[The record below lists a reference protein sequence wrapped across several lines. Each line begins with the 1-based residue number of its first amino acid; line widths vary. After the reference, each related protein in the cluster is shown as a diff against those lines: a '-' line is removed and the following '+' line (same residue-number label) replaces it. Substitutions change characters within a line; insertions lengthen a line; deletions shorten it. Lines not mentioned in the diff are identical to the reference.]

1 MPLSDQSFVKFCIRL
16 SPIFVIVRVSE
27 CLLVIESRNLPCH
40 FLFVCLSVLVAVDCH
55 WQMFPAN
62 GLQIMTSLTWKERVT
77 RSAEALTSSSSPVSS
92 ILDNFANSEMEC
104 VRKRVCQ
111 VQ

>member
-1 MPLSDQSFVKFCIRL
+1 MKVGGHQPWGM
-16 SPIFVIVRVSE
+16 SE
-27 CLLVIESRNLPCH
+27 CLCLLVIESQYLA
-40 FLFVCLSVLVAVDCH
+40 LSLLICLSVLVAVDCH